1 MVLHLNKKMKKS
13 LFIVFEGI
21 DGSGTST
28 QANLLRDHMLAD
40 NISAILTSEPSEGP
54 IGNMIRQGMKG
65 RIRFSGK
72 PDLFDKQMAYLFAAD
87 RHDHLYNDVDGVL
100 NFIEQG
106 VHVISTR
113 YFFSSYAY
121 HADDDDSLK
130 LVKRLNE
137 SFPNPSLV
145 IYLKNTVECSIAR
158 MENRAHK
165 DAYENAQKLT
175 KVSENYNRI
184 FSEYKEP
191 ILTLDATKD
200 SKILH
205 NEIYTYV
212 KGML

>member
-1 MVLHLNKKMKKS
+1 MKNS

-28 QANLLRDHMLAD
+28 QANLLRDHMLVD
-40 NISAILTSEPSEGP
+40 DISAILTSEPSEGP

-65 RIRFSGK
+65 RIRFSD
-72 PDLFDKQMAYLFAAD
+72 DLDSFDKQMAYLFAAD
-87 RHDHLYNDVDGVL
+87 RHDHLYNEVDGVL

-121 HADDDDSLK
+121 NAGDDSLK

-145 IYLKNTVECSIAR
+145 IYLKNSVECSITR
-158 MENRAHK
+158 MKNRAFK
-165 DAYENAQKLT
+165 DAYENEQKLK
-175 KVSENYNRI
+175 KVSENYDRI
-184 FSEYKEP
+184 FSEYKDH
-191 ILTLDATKD
+191 ILILDATKD
-200 SKILH
+200 SKELH
-205 NEIYTYV
+205 DEIYTYV
-212 KGML
+212 KSML